1 MATETLKNVK
11 AKLRYTLADGTRV
24 PGVTTVLGVLNKPGL
39 VTWANNLGLEGI
51 DCRKFVDVLGRIG
64 TLAHHL
70 VLCHLTG
77 ETPDLDAYS
86 AEERDRAENALI
98 SFFAWEKDHEVH
110 VVQTEFPMVSERYRF
125 GGTVDLIA
133 NIDGISTLVDFKTSK
148 AIFPEH
154 ICQVAAYL
162 TLAVENYFPVKQA
175 RVLRIGRT
183 EDEGFDDKKF
193 DADELDPYWAT
204 FYHALA
210 IYELQ
215 KRIRRGRRRSC
226 GV

>member
-1 MATETLKNVK
+1 MASETLKNVK

-77 ETPDLDAYS
+77 EIPDLDAYS

-98 SFFAWEKDHEVH
+98 SFFAWEKNHKVE
-110 VVQTEFPMVSERYRF
+110 VVQTEFPMVSEEGGF

-133 NIDGISTLVDFKTSK
+133 NIDGVLEVVDFKTAK

-154 ICQVAAYL
+154 IYQVAAYRE
-162 TLAVENYFPVKQA
+162 LATENGFAVKRA
-175 RVLRIGRT
+175 RLLRIGRT
-183 EDEGFDDKKF
+183 EDEKF
-193 DADELDPYWAT
+193 DNETFTPDELDPYWET

-215 KRIRRGRRRSC
+215 KRMRRRP
-226 GV
+226 